1 MSISMFL
8 AKRNVNRKIA
18 VACNGSMSLR
28 EYRNME
34 GLIVE
39 PSRTYQKLLSTAI
52 ESGGLGTRQV
62 STGGEALTLLR
73 KQPFDLV
80 FIATHLQDMDGPMFS
95 SQLRADSRTRQI
107 PLVMITAND
116 NKEFQDEA
124 FSAGVTE
131 IFSKHELDKIT
142 SYTVQFSRKRCNKS
156 MSGHILYLEDSTSMA
171 SAVTA
176 LLTGCGYTVDHFSN
190 GEQGLLALQN
200 NDYDLVLAD
209 TLLKGRLNG
218 HAIVKAIRSLE
229 DDKKDV
235 PLLVFSV
242 LGDATRK
249 VELLRSGVNDY
260 VSKPLIQE
268 ELLARINTLISN
280 KKLLSKAI
288 MQQGQMHE
296 LAMKDPL
303 TGLYNRY
310 FLLETAPSKLSEAAR
325 HSIACSLIMVD
336 IDRFK
341 SINDN
346 FGLASGDKVLKEVAA
361 TLTGSIRRE
370 DIVARYG
377 EEEFAL
383 LLPHCDLA
391 GAAMIAEKIR
401 HSIEHLHPSGIHVTA
416 SLGVAELQSNSSDGF
431 SDLLKAATEAADHAK
446 SNGCNQVFVHRP

>member
-1 MSISMFL
+1 
-8 AKRNVNRKIA
+8 
-18 VACNGSMSLR
+18 
-28 EYRNME
+28 ME

-52 ESGGLGTRQV
+52 ESGGLETKQV
-62 STGGEALTLLR
+62 STGSEALSLLK

-107 PLVMITAND
+107 PLVMITTND
-116 NKEFQDEA
+116 DKQFQDEA

-142 SYTVQFSRKRCNKS
+142 RYTVQFSRKRCGKA
-156 MSGHILYLEDSTSMA
+156 MSGRILYLEDSSPTTGTVIS
-171 SAVTA
+171 
-176 LLTGCGYTVDHFSN
+176 LLTDCGYTVDHFSS
-190 GEQGLLALQN
+190 GEEGLQAFQG

-218 HAIVKAIRSLE
+218 QAIIKAIRSLE
-229 DDKKDV
+229 SEQKDV

-242 LGDATRK
+242 SDDTTRK

-268 ELLARINTLISN
+268 ELLTRINTLISN
-280 KKLLSKAI
+280 RKLSSKAVS
-288 MQQGQMHE
+288 QLAQMHE

-303 TGLYNRY
+303 TGLYNRH

-325 HSIACSLIMVD
+325 HSIPCSLIMID

-341 SINDN
+341 SINEK
-346 FGLASGDKVLKEVAA
+346 FGLVGGDKVLKEIAA
-361 TLTGSIRRE
+361 ILTGSVRRE
-370 DIVARYG
+370 DVAARYG

-383 LLPHCDLA
+383 LLTYCDIS

-401 HSIEHLHPSGIHVTA
+401 QSIENLQPSDINVTA
-416 SLGVAELQSNSSDGF
+416 TLGVAGLQSNSNSLSGF
-431 SDLLKAATEAADHAK
+431 ADLLRAAAEAVYRAK
-446 SNGCNQVFVHRP
+446 SEGCNQVSVYHP